1 MKVSLI
7 SPLFNESLLFDSHLQ
22 DIKSFFSRFPVDIE
36 LILVLPE
43 IDTETLKTTP
53 EMTTPAFTVKV
64 LRTKRKDRAGAVFE
78 GLQSASGDILLIFS
92 WDLSIPLAEFFNFIQ
107 ELVQN
112 PKAQMVLGNRFD
124 PRKRNQM
131 SLAHWHKTLN
141 AMITEKVRTKGLSL
155 YDPLTPFIALRGFD
169 KSLLSTLKL
178 KGWYYT
184 PRMIEWAMRQ
194 NWQIEEVSVVS
205 KQSSDRQ
212 KTSRIP
218 LFKEF
223 LRHLF

>member
-7 SPLFNESLLFDSHLQ
+7 SPLFNESLLFESHLQ
-22 DIKSFFSRFPVDIE
+22 DIKSFFSRFPIDIE
-36 LILVLPE
+36 LVLVLPE
-43 IDTETLKTTP
+43 HDTETIKKTP
-53 EMTTPAFTVKV
+53 EIATDAFTVKV
-64 LRTKRKDRAGAVFE
+64 LRTKKSDRAEAVYK
-78 GLQSASGDILLIFS
+78 GLQSATGDILLIFS

-131 SLAHWHKTLN
+131 SFAHWHKTLN
-141 AMITEKVRTKGLSL
+141 AMITEKVRAKGLSL
-155 YDPLTPFIALRGFD
+155 YDPLTPFVALRGFD
-169 KSLLSTLKL
+169 KSLLDTLRL

-184 PRMIEWAMRQ
+184 PRMIEWGMRQ
-194 NWQIEEVSVVS
+194 DWQIEEVSVVS
-205 KQSSDRQ
+205 KQSSERQ